1 MRFQSLDA
9 WLQWQ
14 SRLHSCE
21 IELGLERVAKVWR
34 LLHQGRLPFKVIT
47 IAGTNGKGSSAAF
60 LEAIL
65 LAAGYR
71 IGCFTSP
78 HLIHYNERIR
88 VNGEEVND
96 ETICRAFERI
106 DQARGEATLTFFE
119 FGALAALEVFTSQP
133 LDAVILE
140 VGLGGRL
147 DAINIVDPD
156 VALITSIGIDH
167 TEWLG
172 QTLDEIAW
180 EKAGIMRGGR
190 PAVFAGRE
198 APEALLR
205 AARGKGV
212 PIHLAGRDFGCQVT
226 ENSWDWNSAGVS
238 RRALPMP
245 HLRGA
250 FQLRNASA
258 VLMVLTLLQEVL
270 PVDQGAIRRGLQVAL
285 VKGRFQVIAGD
296 PVTILDVAHNP
307 QAAEALAGNLRQMYC
322 PGRTLAVFGMLSDKD
337 VTGVAQFVS
346 PFIDYWHLTEIESAR
361 GIRVEKLAGKLRSS
375 GVESQAISCHNHP
388 VSALQAAKGEA
399 VEGDRL
405 LVFGSFYLVGDI
417 LPLLD
422 KGPGKTGPRKD
433 RTKERQD

>member
-1 MRFQSLDA
+1 MRFQSLEA

-14 SRLHSCE
+14 SGLHPNE

-34 LLHQGRLPFKVIT
+34 RLHQDPLPFKIIT

-71 IGCFTSP
+71 TGCFTSP
-78 HLIHYNERIR
+78 HLIRYNERIR
-88 VNGEEVND
+88 VDGEEVGD
-96 ETICRAFERI
+96 EAICQAFERI
-106 DQARGEATLTFFE
+106 DRARGEATLTFFE
-119 FGALAALEVFTSQP
+119 FGTLAALEIFTCQP

-147 DAINIVDPD
+147 DAVNIMDAD

-172 QTLDEIAW
+172 QTLNEIAR
-180 EKAGIMRGGR
+180 EKAGIMRGDR

-198 APEALLR
+198 APDALLQ
-205 AARGKGV
+205 AAREKEV
-212 PIHLAGRDFGCQVT
+212 PIRLAGRDFSCQVS
-226 ENSWDWNSAGVS
+226 ENSWDWSSAGVS
-238 RRALPMP
+238 RRALPLP

-270 PVDQGAIRRGLQVAL
+270 PVDQGAIRRGLQAAL
-285 VKGRFQVIAGD
+285 IKGRFQVIAGD
-296 PVTILDVAHNP
+296 PVTILDVAHNT

-322 PGRTLAVFGMLSDKD
+322 SGRTLAVFGMLSDKD
-337 VTGVAQFVS
+337 VTGVAQLLS
-346 PFIDYWHLTEIESAR
+346 PLIDHWHLTEIESAR
-361 GIRVEKLAGKLRSS
+361 GMRVEMLAGKLRSA
-375 GVESQAISCHNHP
+375 GVESPAISRHNHP
-388 VSALQAAKGEA
+388 AAALQAAREEA
-399 VEGDRL
+399 GEGDRL

-417 LPLLD
+417 LRD
-422 KGPGKTGPRKD
+422 EERQGRGPRKN
-433 RTKERQD
+433 RA

>member
-205 AARGKGV
+205 AAQEKEVSIR
-212 PIHLAGRDFGCQVT
+212 LAGRDFGYQLLGLELGGCIPPGT
-226 ENSWDWNSAGVS
+226 ADAPSEGGISAAQRLCCTDGADPVAGGASGRS
-238 RRALPMP
+238 RCHPTGAAGGAGKRAFP
-245 HLRGA
+245 G
-250 FQLRNASA
+250 
-258 VLMVLTLLQEVL
+258 
-270 PVDQGAIRRGLQVAL
+270 DRRGPCHYP
-285 VKGRFQVIAGD
+285 R
-296 PVTILDVAHNP
+296 
-307 QAAEALAGNLRQMYC
+307 C
-322 PGRTLAVFGMLSDKD
+322 
-337 VTGVAQFVS
+337 
-346 PFIDYWHLTEIESAR
+346 
-361 GIRVEKLAGKLRSS
+361 RS
-375 GVESQAISCHNHP
+375 
-388 VSALQAAKGEA
+388 
-399 VEGDRL
+399 
-405 LVFGSFYLVGDI
+405 
-417 LPLLD
+417 
-422 KGPGKTGPRKD
+422 
-433 RTKERQD
+433 